1 MQGLRQSNRLLKK
14 QPNESESSSPA
25 ISASTITTQS
35 TSISLVSTQVTQV
48 NLPQIESNIRGYT
61 NLSKQI
67 SAEAKSILDDMLN
80 LMKKNNFPKKDF
92 IVRWNKA

>member
-14 QPNESESSSPA
+14 QPNESESLSPA
-25 ISASTITTQS
+25 MSASTITTQS
-35 TSISLVSTQVTQV
+35 TSISSVSTQVTQG
-48 NLPQIESNIRGYT
+48 NLPQIESNIRGCT
-61 NLSKQI
+61 NVSKQI